1 LRTFARRSVQSALS
15 IGPGYERQPA
25 GSFVDVQVV
34 RGYFVD
40 FRAKTTS
47 PTAAHPE
54 ALVPAGLA
62 QLALGWWERHLAG
75 DTDAMATFLRVC
87 GLLAAS
93 GVDDRGELLWRYE
106 MPVPKY
112 DLVPPW
118 YSALAQAQAASVF
131 VRAHLAS
138 GEDRF
143 AELAR
148 RSIAPVLPGSPS
160 GLLAST
166 PDGPVPEEAPTNP
179 PSLILNGWIYAL
191 WGLWDVA
198 VGLGDRPSRQLLDES
213 VECLRRTL
221 HRYDIGWWSRYSLY
235 PHRLPDLAKPF
246 YHRLHVD
253 QLEVLHRL
261 TGVDEFGEVARRFA
275 AYDTRTH
282 RLRAVAQKMLFVA
295 TR

>member
-1 LRTFARRSVQSALS
+1 LIAFARRSVRSALS
-15 IGPGYERQPA
+15 IGPGYEAQPA
-25 GSFVDVQVV
+25 GAFVDVRIV
-34 RGYFVD
+34 RGYFID

-47 PTAAHPE
+47 PTAARPE

-75 DTDAMATFLRVC
+75 DAGAMEHFLRVC

-93 GVDDRGELLWRYE
+93 GVDGQSELLWPYE

-112 DLVPPW
+112 HLAPPW
-118 YSALAQAQAASVF
+118 YSALAQAQAASAF

-138 GEDRF
+138 GDDQF

-148 RSIAPVLPGSPS
+148 RSIAPVLPGSSS
-160 GLLAST
+160 GLLMST
-166 PDGPVPEEAPTNP
+166 LDGPVPEEAPSNP

-198 VGLGDRPSRQLLDES
+198 VGLGDRLSRQVLDES

-221 HRYDIGWWSRYSLY
+221 HRYDIGWWSCYSLY

-246 YHRLHVD
+246 YHRLHID

-261 TGVDEFGEVARRFA
+261 TGVAEFGAAARRFA
-275 AYDTRTH
+275 AYDTRAH
-282 RLRAVAQKMLFVA
+282 RMRAVAQKTLFVA